1 MLDGLGLAEQR
12 VDVLRPGPN
21 GTMQT
26 STVQTRDA
34 NGNMGVVWVDMG
46 KSDKST
52 IQVDAT
58 ADQAKTKDSKSPSTE
73 GKTAT
78 SKPK

>member
-1 MLDGLGLAEQR
+1 
-12 VDVLRPGPN
+12 VRPGAN
-21 GTMQT
+21 GTLQT

-52 IQVDAT
+52 LQVNAVPDDAK
-58 ADQAKTKDSKSPSTE
+58 AKGSKDKGTEAKGSAASP
-73 GKTAT
+73 K
-78 SKPK
+78 